1 VTERLEQ
8 IRGWLLQLGSG
19 GAVANARGELERRAV
34 EHAMLEALAVR
45 VPTVRTDAA
54 VAAA

>member
-1 VTERLEQ
+1 MTERLEQ